1 MASNDS
7 IDGNGIVPMKLDGN
21 AAASSIKADIARRVK
36 ALNEQGVKVGLG
48 TLMVGDDPASMRYV
62 NGKHRDCAD
71 VGIVSIRSELPAFA
85 TTEEVLAEVRTM
97 NADPDITGFITQ
109 LPLPAKVDE
118 QAVVKAMD
126 ASKDA
131 DGLQPENLGALMLD
145 VDGTGSYP
153 RPCTPAGIVKLLEMN
168 GISLNGMDVC
178 LIGRGITAGRP
189 LAALLTS
196 KAVNATVDICH
207 TGTENLI
214 DHIREAQVVISA
226 VGSEW
231 FIKPDWIASDAI
243 LVDVGVSRVMGED
256 GKYHV
261 HGDFHPYCRSVCAAY
276 TPNPGGIGPMTR
288 AMLLENVVSI
298 AERNHMDGADT
309 MNG

>member
-7 IDGNGIVPMKLDGN
+7 NAPMRLDGN
-21 AAASSIKADIARRVK
+21 AAASRIKADVTDRVK
-36 ALNEQGVKVGLG
+36 ALDAEGVKVGLG
-48 TLMVGDDPASMRYV
+48 TLLVGNDPASIRYV

-71 VGIVSIRSELPAFA
+71 VGIASIRSELPAFA
-85 TTEEVLAEVRTM
+85 TTEEVIAEVNAM
-97 NADPDITGFITQ
+97 NADTDITGFIVQ
-109 LPLPAKVDE
+109 LPLPPQVDE
-118 QAVVKAMD
+118 QAVVKAVD

-131 DGLQPENLGALMLD
+131 DGLHPVNLGELMLD
-145 VDGTGSYP
+145 VDGTGLYP

-178 LIGRGITAGRP
+178 IVGRGITAGRP

-226 VGSEW
+226 VGKEW
-231 FIKPDWIASDAI
+231 FIQPDWISPDAI

-256 GKYHV
+256 GKH
-261 HGDFHPYCRSVCAAY
+261 HIRGDFHPYCRSVCAAY
-276 TPNPGGIGPMTR
+276 TPNPGGVGPMTR

-298 AERNHMDGADT
+298 AERNHADMTAGAV
-309 MNG
+309 N